1 MADKNW
7 KRHERATAAR
17 LGGKRTPINGRGCEA
32 DVAHTWLAIEC
43 KSKRTLPAWLRTA
56 LKQAKQAAGTALK
69 LPVAVLHQEHTAHK
83 TDLVV
88 IQMSDFQD
96 WFLGETVVEDHAG
109 YSGLLTEGPSDGKT

>member
-32 DVAHTWLAIEC
+32 DVAHAWLAIEC
-43 KSKRTLPAWLRTA
+43 KSKRVLPAWLRGA

-69 LPVAVLHQEHTAHK
+69 LPVAVLHQERTAHK
-83 TDLVV
+83 HDLVV
-88 IQMSDFQD
+88 IQMSDFEE
-96 WFLGETVVEDHAG
+96 WFMGEAQEADEHG
-109 YSGLLTEGPSDGKT
+109 GR